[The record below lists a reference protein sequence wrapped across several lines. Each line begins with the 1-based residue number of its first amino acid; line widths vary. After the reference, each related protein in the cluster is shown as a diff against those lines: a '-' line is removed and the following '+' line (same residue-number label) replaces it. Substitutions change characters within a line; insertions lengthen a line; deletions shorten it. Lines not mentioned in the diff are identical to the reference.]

1 MRLIENICIKLN
13 VSQNFFIAQSQQKM
27 KMKIKSSSLS
37 VEFKLVNTFLICMIN
52 ESFSIKLH
60 IFVFEELRFYEDF
73 LLLKVQSQTA
83 TS

>member
-1 MRLIENICIKLN
+1 
-13 VSQNFFIAQSQQKM
+13 
-27 KMKIKSSSLS
+27 
-37 VEFKLVNTFLICMIN
+37 MIN